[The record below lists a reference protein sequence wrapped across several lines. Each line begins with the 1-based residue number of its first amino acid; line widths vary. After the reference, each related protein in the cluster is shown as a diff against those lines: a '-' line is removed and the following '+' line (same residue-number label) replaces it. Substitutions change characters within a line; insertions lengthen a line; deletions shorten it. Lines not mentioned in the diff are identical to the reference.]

1 MLTLARARNIYHAG
15 RLKAGGYASFLLSV
29 RFALPDFTNSTIVK
43 VYFGEQIRGV
53 WVALPGI
60 SEKLS

>member
-1 MLTLARARNIYHAG
+1 LR
-15 RLKAGGYASFLLSV
+15 AGGYARFLLSAG
-29 RFALPDFTNSTIVK
+29 FALPDFTNCTIVK

>member
-1 MLTLARARNIYHAG
+1 
-15 RLKAGGYASFLLSV
+15 LKAGGCASFLLSV

-43 VYFGEQIRGV
+43 VYLGEQIRGV